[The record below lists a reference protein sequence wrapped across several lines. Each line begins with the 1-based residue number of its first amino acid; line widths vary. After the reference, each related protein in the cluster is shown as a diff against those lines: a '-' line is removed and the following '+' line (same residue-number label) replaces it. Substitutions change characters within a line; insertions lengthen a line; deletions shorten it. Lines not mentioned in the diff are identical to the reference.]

1 MYASGNPKD
10 ATTMRQ
16 EILFRDEERYFLASH
31 TAILQNNT
39 HPILADSKEALQ
51 VLVHWVRDFLC
62 RPHQQLGRGG
72 NVCPY
77 TAPAM
82 KRYALWF
89 TAITTPDLNKEDIL
103 ATVNAY
109 REWFLELDPV
119 DKELSIFK
127 SIIIAFP
134 TVSPEQATAFIDTTQ
149 DMLKA
154 DFVKN
159 GLMLGQ
165 FHESCPEPGLH
176 NSDFRPLQ
184 SPVPLLA
191 IRNMVRTD
199 VPFLAHDE
207 KLMEYYYKLFLA
219 KEEVRT

>member
-1 MYASGNPKD
+1 
-10 ATTMRQ
+10 MREQ
-16 EILFRDEERYFLASH
+16 ILFRNGERYFLASH
-31 TAILQNNT
+31 PAILQANP
-39 HPILADSKEALQ
+39 HPALEESKVALQ
-51 VLVHWVRDFLC
+51 TLVHWVRDFLC
-62 RPHQQLGRGG
+62 KPNIQLGRRGS
-72 NVCPY
+72 VCPY

-89 TAITTPDLNKEDIL
+89 TAITDPNISKEDIL
-103 ATVNAY
+103 EKVNFY
-109 REWFLELDPV
+109 REWFLELEPR

-134 TVSPEQATAFIDTTQ
+134 NITPAQAPEFIDATQ
-149 DMLKA
+149 EALKT

-176 NSDFRPLQ
+176 NSEFRPLQ
-184 SPVPLLA
+184 APVPLLA

-199 VPFLAHDE
+199 IPFLAHDE
-207 KLMEYYYKLFLA
+207 ELMKHYYKLFLP
-219 KEEVRT
+219 KNEVKYAI

>member
-1 MYASGNPKD
+1 MHEK
-10 ATTMRQ
+10 
-16 EILFRDEERYFLASH
+16 ILFRNGERYFLASH
-31 TAILQNNT
+31 PAILQANS
-39 HPILADSKEALQ
+39 HPALQ
-51 VLVHWVRDFLC
+51 ESKAALQTLVHWVRDFLC
-62 RPHQQLGRGG
+62 KPHHQLGRGG

-89 TAITTPDLNKEDIL
+89 TAITEPNISKEDLL
-103 ATVNAY
+103 ATVNFY
-109 REWFLELDPV
+109 REWFLELEPTEKD
-119 DKELSIFK
+119 LAIFK

-134 TVSPEQATAFIDTTQ
+134 NVKRAEAPEFIDATQ
-149 DMLKA
+149 ASLKV

-176 NSDFRPLQ
+176 NSKFRPLQ

-199 VPFLAHDE
+199 IPFLAHDE
-207 KLMEYYYKLFLA
+207 ELMKHYYRLFLPKTKA
-219 KEEVRT
+219 KVLL